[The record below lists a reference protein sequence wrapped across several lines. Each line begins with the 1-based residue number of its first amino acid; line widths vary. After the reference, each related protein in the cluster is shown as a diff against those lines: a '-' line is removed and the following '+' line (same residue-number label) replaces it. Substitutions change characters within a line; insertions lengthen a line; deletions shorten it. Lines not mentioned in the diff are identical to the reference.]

1 MISYLKTCLSSIN
14 TPDPGE
20 FPMAS
25 YHVSVNKALTASQ
38 QDVIDHKE
46 HCSADPEKL
55 ATVGRAL
62 GHQPRIKRN
71 DFQYALYTVSQ
82 VRQETPDNIVRMGDG
97 GRRRLGT
104 SSEFAAALYSQVP
117 HLTFNDAEAEANS
130 EFVERLDDDGVHT
143 GLIVIAPHGGDIE
156 RHTDQQAER
165 VASRL
170 KAKGVSSWRCKG
182 FKEGGGASDRWH
194 ITSTDIHEV
203 SFPRLNSVI
212 PRGFTYA
219 VAFHGFDEPP
229 TDVLIGGGA
238 PESLKQEIKTT
249 INGALAG
256 SRMRVRIASPDEG
269 YGGDSP
275 QNIVNRL
282 TAGGGNGIQIEQSLR
297 ARTNHWEK
305 IADAVAEVCDR
316 RLTQL
321 HPV

>member
-1 MISYLKTCLSSIN
+1 MT
-14 TPDPGE
+14 
-20 FPMAS
+20 S

-38 QDVIDHKE
+38 QDLIDHKE
-46 HCSADPEKL
+46 HCSADLEKL

-62 GHQPRIKRN
+62 GHQLRIKRN
-71 DFQYALYTVSQ
+71 DSQYALYTVSQ
-82 VRQETPDNIVRMGDG
+82 VRQETPDNIVRMGDSA
-97 GRRRLGT
+97 RNRLGT
-104 SSEFAAALYSQVP
+104 SSEFAAALHSQGP
-117 HLTFNDAEAEANS
+117 HPTFNDAEAEANS

-170 KAKGVSSWRCKG
+170 KTKGVSSWRCKG

-194 ITSTDIHEV
+194 ITSTDIHEA

-249 INGALAG
+249 INGALAASG
-256 SRMRVRIASPDEG
+256 MRVRIASPDEG

-305 IADAVAEVCDR
+305 IADAVAEVYDR

>member
-1 MISYLKTCLSSIN
+1 
-14 TPDPGE
+14 
-20 FPMAS
+20 MAS
-25 YHVSVNKALTASQ
+25 YRASVNKALTASQ
-38 QDVIDHKE
+38 QDLIDRKE

-62 GHQPRIKRN
+62 GHQLRIKRN
-71 DFQYALYTVSQ
+71 DSQYALYTVSQ
-82 VRQETPDNIVRMGDG
+82 VRQEKPDNIVRMGDS
-97 GRRRLGT
+97 GRNRLGM
-104 SSEFAAALYSQVP
+104 SGEFAAALQSQVP
-117 HLTFNDAEAEANS
+117 HPTFNDAQAAANS

-165 VASRL
+165 VAWRL

-194 ITSTDIHEV
+194 ITSTDLHEA
-203 SFPRLNSVI
+203 SFPRLNSVF

-229 TDVLIGGGA
+229 TDVLIGGAA
-238 PESLKQEIKTT
+238 PETLKQEIKTT

-256 SRMRVRIASPDEG
+256 SGMRVRIASPDEG

-282 TAGGGNGIQIEQSLR
+282 TAGGRNGIQIEQSLR
-297 ARTNHWEK
+297 VRTSHWQQ
-305 IADAVAEVCDR
+305 IADAVVEVYDR
-316 RLTQL
+316 RLT
-321 HPV
+321 

>member
-1 MISYLKTCLSSIN
+1 
-14 TPDPGE
+14 
-20 FPMAS
+20 MAS

-38 QDVIDHKE
+38 QDLLDHKE

-62 GHQPRIKRN
+62 GHQLRIKRN
-71 DFQYALYTVSQ
+71 DSQYALYTVSQ
-82 VRQETPDNIVRMGDG
+82 VRQETPDNIVRIGDS
-97 GRRRLGT
+97 GRNRLGT
-104 SSEFAAALYSQVP
+104 SGEFAAALHSQVP
-117 HLTFNDAEAEANS
+117 HPTFNDAEAEANS

-170 KAKGVSSWRCKG
+170 KVKGVSSWRCKG

-194 ITSTDIHEV
+194 ITSTDIHEA

-238 PESLKQEIKTT
+238 PKSLKQEIKKT

-256 SRMRVRIASPDEG
+256 SGMRVRIASPDEG

-297 ARTNHWEK
+297 TRTSHWQN
-305 IADAVAEVCDR
+305 IADAVAEVYDR
-316 RLTQL
+316 RLT
-321 HPV
+321 

>member
-1 MISYLKTCLSSIN
+1 
-14 TPDPGE
+14 
-20 FPMAS
+20 
-25 YHVSVNKALTASQ
+25 V
-38 QDVIDHKE
+38 
-46 HCSADPEKL
+46 KL
-55 ATVGRAL
+55 LAAGAC
-62 GHQPRIKRN
+62 P
-71 DFQYALYTVSQ
+71 A
-82 VRQETPDNIVRMGDG
+82 
-97 GRRRLGT
+97 RRRFSVYFL
-104 SSEFAAALYSQVP
+104 
-117 HLTFNDAEAEANS
+117 DAEAEANS

-194 ITSTDIHEV
+194 ITSTDIHEA

-238 PESLKQEIKTT
+238 PKSLKQEIKKT

-256 SRMRVRIASPDEG
+256 SGMRVRIASPDEG

-297 ARTNHWEK
+297 TRTSHWQN
-305 IADAVAEVCDR
+305 IADAVAEVYDR
-316 RLTQL
+316 RLT
-321 HPV
+321 

>member
-1 MISYLKTCLSSIN
+1 
-14 TPDPGE
+14 
-20 FPMAS
+20 
-25 YHVSVNKALTASQ
+25 
-38 QDVIDHKE
+38 
-46 HCSADPEKL
+46 
-55 ATVGRAL
+55 
-62 GHQPRIKRN
+62 
-71 DFQYALYTVSQ
+71 
-82 VRQETPDNIVRMGDG
+82 MGDS
-97 GRRRLGT
+97 GRNRLGT
-104 SSEFAAALYSQVP
+104 SSEFAAALHSQGP
-117 HLTFNDAEAEANS
+117 HPTFNDAEAEANS

-156 RHTDQQAER
+156 RRTDQQAER

-170 KAKGVSSWRCKG
+170 KTKGVSSWRCKG

-194 ITSTDIHEV
+194 ITSTDIHEA

-256 SRMRVRIASPDEG
+256 SGMRVRIASPDEG

-297 ARTNHWEK
+297 ARTNHWAK
-305 IADAVAEVCDR
+305 IADAVAEVYDR

>member
-62 GHQPRIKRN
+62 GHQLRIKRN
-71 DFQYALYTVSQ
+71 DSRYALYTVSQ
-82 VRQETPDNIVRMGDG
+82 VRQEIRDNIIRIGNS
-97 GRRRLGT
+97 GRERLGA
-104 SSEFAAALYSQVP
+104 SGEFAATLHSQVP
-117 HLTFNDAEAEANS
+117 HPTFNDAEAEANS

-165 VASRL
+165 VALRL
-170 KAKGVSSWRCKG
+170 RAKAVSSWLCKG
-182 FKEGGGASDRWH
+182 FKEGGGAADRWH
-194 ITSTDIHEV
+194 ITSTDIHEA

-219 VAFHGFDEPP
+219 VAFHGFDEPT

-238 PESLKQEIKTT
+238 PGSLKREIKTA

-256 SRMRVRIASPDEG
+256 SGMRVRIASPEEG

-282 TAGGGNGIQIEQSLR
+282 TAGGANGIQIEQSLR
-297 ARTNHWEK
+297 ARTSHWQN
-305 IADAVAEVCDR
+305 IADAVAEVYNC
-316 RLTQL
+316 RLT
-321 HPV
+321 